1 MHDLFVHKSYF
12 DTFFNKIHYFSSIL
26 IITYITITH
35 LNMAFLDIM
44 VKDQRE
50 IQFSCL
56 IFTI

>member
-12 DTFFNKIHYFSSIL
+12 DTFFNIIHYFSSIL

-35 LNMAFLDIM
+35 LNMAFLNIM